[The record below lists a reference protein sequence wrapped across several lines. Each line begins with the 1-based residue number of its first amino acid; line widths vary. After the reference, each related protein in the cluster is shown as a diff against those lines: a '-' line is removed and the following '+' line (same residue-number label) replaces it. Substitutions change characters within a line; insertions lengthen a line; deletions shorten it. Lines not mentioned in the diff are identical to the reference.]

1 MRILDGKPRFP
12 SLGSGGG
19 MRIETGLSNNIPAVG
34 EDNPLID
41 KPKGIIDAS
50 DKSSEITEA
59 MLEKASNYKFDT
71 SDEAKKRRKE
81 IAQKPWDEV

>member
-1 MRILDGKPRFP
+1 
-12 SLGSGGG
+12 
-19 MRIETGLSNNIPAVG
+19 MRIETGLSYNTPAVG

-41 KPKGIIDAS
+41 KPKGIIDVS

-71 SDEAKKRRKE
+71 SLKAQQRRKE
-81 IAQKPWDEV
+81 IAQKPWDEE